1 LSGKQRGPPATSHV
15 SSRARPFSHVAAGA
29 DLPKGFV
36 TRFAPSPTGRL
47 HVGNIRTALHNWM
60 LAQKNGGSFILRID
74 DTDAERS
81 KEEYVEAIRTDLA
94 WLGLS
99 YPRPV
104 LRQSARRGAYS
115 DVLTQLW
122 SRGLLYP
129 CRCTRRDIAASAA
142 APQEGSVPSGPDGS
156 VYPGTCRHLPKGPMP
171 AEGTLR
177 LDMRKAAERV
187 GNVSFIETGEGPNVA
202 RDTVSVA
209 PEELTGAVG
218 DIVLRR
224 AAHGAAYH
232 LAVVV
237 DDAHQ
242 PITEV
247 VRGADLFTATAI
259 HVVLQRLLGLPT
271 PTYHHHALVRDDR
284 GKRLAKRDDARA
296 LRTYRDSGATPD
308 DIRRMLGL

>member
-1 LSGKQRGPPATSHV
+1 MC
-15 SSRARPFSHVAAGA
+15 SSAA
-29 DLPKGFV
+29 DTR
-36 TRFAPSPTGRL
+36 TRFAPSPTGPL
-47 HVGNIRTALHNWM
+47 HLGHAFSALTA
-60 LAQKNGGSFILRID
+60 ARR
-74 DTDAERS
+74 AERAGGLMLVRIEDLDRERS
-81 KEEYVEAIRTDLA
+81 RAEWEDLIHTDLA

-242 PITEV
+242 AITEV
-247 VRGADLFTATAI
+247 VRGADLFAATAI